1 MTFRVIAPTLLFL
14 GAIVSAPASAQTM
27 RPGLWEVKNRIEGAG
42 APSTQEMAKA
52 QEQMSV
58 MREQMAK
65 MPPEQ
70 RQAMEAMMSKIGQL
84 PQIDEDGMTIKLCV
98 TPEMAASNE
107 VPVQQRGNCTSKRSA
122 PVGGVM
128 KISYVCTEPASSGE
142 GTITVSSDTA
152 YTMNMTMN
160 TTEDGRNQTTSMSSE
175 GKWLS
180 ASCGNVEP
188 PVMHPSYE
196 P

>member
-1 MTFRVIAPTLLFL
+1 MNFRVIAPTLLSL
-14 GAIVSAPASAQTM
+14 GAIASAPASAQTI
-27 RPGLWEVKNRIEGAG
+27 RPGLWEVKNKIEGAG
-42 APSTQEMAKA
+42 APRMQDMAEA
-52 QEQMSV
+52 QKQMST

-70 RQAMEAMMSKIGQL
+70 REAMEAMMSRIGPL

-98 TPEMAASNE
+98 TPEMAAAND
-107 VPVQQRGNCTSKRSA
+107 VPAQQRGNCTSKRSA

-160 TTEDGRNQTTSMSSE
+160 VTEDGRNQTTSMSSK

-188 PVMHPSYE
+188 PVMDRP
-196 P
+196 